1 MLNEGMAMVSAASVD
16 ATSCGVERVV
26 LQKIP
31 QSLGVCG
38 PDQHY
43 RSLSRDVLRVWQ
55 IENLVG
61 TLGAT
66 AVVVAIF
73 HGPFSDAS
81 WRAWE
86 ILAFGVIAVSM
97 LLESLI
103 LIPRRHRF
111 YRYALLKD
119 CIVILRGRLFVRQ
132 AVFPLHQV
140 LYLHTRQGP
149 ILRRYGL
156 VKIHVGTIAEPHSV
170 GPLSM
175 EAVREFQLAVKVRGE
190 SL

>member
-1 MLNEGMAMVSAASVD
+1 MSSTASAD
-16 ATSCGVERVV
+16 ATSCGGERIVR
-26 LQKIP
+26 QQFP
-31 QSLGVCG
+31 QSLGASG

-43 RSLSRDVLRVWQ
+43 RSLSRDVLKVWQ

-61 TLGAT
+61 TLGII

-81 WRAWE
+81 WREWE

-103 LIPRRHRF
+103 LIPRRYRF

-119 CIVILRGRLFVRQ
+119 CIVIVRGRMFVRQ
-132 AVFPLHQV
+132 AAVPLHQV

-156 VKIHVGTIAEPHSV
+156 LKINVGTIAEPHSV

-175 EAVREFQLAVKVRGE
+175 EAVREFQLAVRVRGE
-190 SL
+190 SS